1 MTSGGADPTLSANS
15 GNAEAT
21 TWINVTLHPDGFS
34 AIAGEGANGSG
45 SDYIYMAIRRGPLA
59 VPEDADDV
67 FDVYAGN
74 DTSYKI
80 PTGFTTDLVIGANR
94 TGSDKF
100 IGSRLT
106 GLKAMRT
113 NTTQAEGSGQPFP
126 TDAWT
131 HNDGVKPGFFASS
144 TAAYWLWK
152 RAPGY
157 FDAVAYT
164 GIGSSPNNVSHNLGV
179 EPEMMWVKGRNYVEN
194 WGVYHKDV
202 GATKYL
208 LLNDEIAAATYSS
221 AWNNTAPT
229 SSVFTLGGWNS
240 VNESGYNYIAYL
252 FASAPGVSKVG
263 SYTGNGTSQTI
274 DCGFTSGARFVLIK
288 VASTDDHWHLWD
300 SVRGINAGSEPYLR
314 PNLSSAEIS
323 GRDRIDPHSSGFAV
337 DGTDSSNNKNGETY
351 IFYAVA

>member
-1 MTSGGADPTLSANS
+1 M
-15 GNAEAT
+15 
-21 TWINVTLHPDGFS
+21 DG
-34 AIAGEGANGSG
+34 IEIGT
-45 SDYIYMAIRRGPLA
+45 
-59 VPEDADDV
+59 
-67 FDVYAGN
+67 
-74 DTSYKI
+74 DT
-80 PTGFTTDLVIGANR
+80 
-94 TGSDKF
+94 
-100 IGSRLT
+100 
-106 GLKAMRT
+106 RT
-113 NTTQAEGSGQPFP
+113 NWSSG
-126 TDAWT
+126 TYVSWM
-131 HNDGVKPGFFASS
+131 
-144 TAAYWLWK
+144 WK

-164 GIGSSPNNVSHNLGV
+164 GNGTSGRTVSHNLGV
-179 EPEMMWVKGRNYVEN
+179 APEMMWVKGRNYVEN